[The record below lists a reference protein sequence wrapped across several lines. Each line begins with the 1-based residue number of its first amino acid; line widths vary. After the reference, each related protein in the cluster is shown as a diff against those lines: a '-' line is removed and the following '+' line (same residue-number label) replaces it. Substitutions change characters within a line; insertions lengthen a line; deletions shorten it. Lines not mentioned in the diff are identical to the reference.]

1 MLEKINR
8 RLIRLGVILNLFIF
22 FSSHL
27 KAQDYNIKDFG
38 ALAGAN
44 VINTVAIN
52 KAILKCS
59 NDGGGRVVI
68 PSGEFISGTIHL
80 KSNVNLHLERGA
92 KLIGSL
98 NISDYDLMPE
108 GYYYSG
114 KNYMGILFGN
124 DIKNISITGNGIIDG
139 RGTSFMIP
147 DTRFSPSVE
156 ERQFTRQKEDYRDNK
171 SLEDGPLKFHE
182 RPGHILTVSNAENV
196 SIKGIEFIDSPKWT
210 IRLGGSEYVKI
221 SDITIKNNLLIPNS
235 DGIHVTSSS
244 YVNVSN
250 STVIA
255 GDDALIVTGFISGNE
270 TYSFGNNSKEAKNI
284 IFDNCVVSSKS
295 AGIRVGYGEKPIKN
309 VIFSNI
315 IINDSNRGIGLF
327 SRDNSDISDIYF
339 SNILI
344 DTRLHSDGWWGRSEP
359 IHISAIPSSKNG
371 NSGNIKNI
379 VFKNI
384 NAKSESGILIFGHDE
399 GKIENIKIDGLTLKV
414 LEGKYTSK
422 YGGNFDL
429 RPAYSTNKS
438 IFKNDIPAFY
448 AKGLNGL
455 RINDITLSWKDA
467 KSNFYTNGIEIEN
480 FKNILIT
487 NYNVSAAFKKKS
499 LYDIKLSKGENYK
512 LINDL
517 SISKQTKILYP

>member
-1 MLEKINR
+1 MDKGKN
-8 RLIRLGVILNLFIF
+8 LIILLILLTSA
-22 FSSHL
+22 FS
-27 KAQDYNIKDFG
+27 KAQNFNVVDFG
-38 ALAGAN
+38 AVSGAKA
-44 VINTVAIN
+44 INTVAIN
-52 KAILKCS
+52 KAILNCS
-59 NDGGGRVVI
+59 NSGGGRVVI
-68 PSGEFISGTIHL
+68 PAGEFLTGTIYL
-80 KSNVNLHLERGA
+80 KSNVNLHLEQGA

-98 NISDYDLMPE
+98 NINDYDLMPE

-139 RGTSFMIP
+139 RGTSFMIQN
-147 DTRFSPSVE
+147 TRFAPSVE
-156 ERQFTRQKEDYRDNK
+156 ERKFTRQKEDYRDNK
-171 SLEDGPLKFHE
+171 SLEDGPLKFQE

-196 SIKGIEFIDSPKWT
+196 SIMGIEFIDSPKWT
-210 IRLGGSEYVKI
+210 IRIGGSEHVKV

-270 TYSFGNNSKEAKNI
+270 KYSFGNNSKEAKNI

-315 IINDSNRGIGLF
+315 IINDSNRGIGIF
-327 SRDNSDISDIYF
+327 SRDNSNISDIYF
-339 SNILI
+339 SNIMI

-359 IHISAIPSSKNG
+359 IHISAIPSSKKG
-371 NSGNIKNI
+371 NPGNIKNI

-384 NAKSESGILIFGHDE
+384 NAKSESGILIFGHEE
-399 GKIENIKIDGLTLKV
+399 GKIENIKIDGLTLKM

-429 RPAYSTNKS
+429 RPAYSTSKS
-438 IFKNDIPAFY
+438 IFKNDIPALY
-448 AKGLNGL
+448 AKGVNGL
-455 RINDITLSWKDA
+455 RINDIILGWQNP
-467 KSNFYTNGIEIEN
+467 KSNFFTNGIEIEN
-480 FKNILIT
+480 FENILIT
-487 NYNVSAAFKKKS
+487 NYNVSAAFEKKS

-512 LINDL
+512 LVNDL
-517 SISKQTKILYP
+517 SLSHKTKILYP

>member
-1 MLEKINR
+1 MDKGKN
-8 RLIRLGVILNLFIF
+8 LIILLILLTSA
-22 FSSHL
+22 FS
-27 KAQDYNIKDFG
+27 KAQNFNVVDFG
-38 ALAGAN
+38 AVSGAKA
-44 VINTVAIN
+44 INTVAIN
-52 KAILKCS
+52 KAILNCS
-59 NDGGGRVVI
+59 NSGGGRVVI
-68 PSGEFISGTIHL
+68 PAGEFLTGTIYL
-80 KSNVNLHLERGA
+80 KSNVNLHLEQGA

-98 NISDYDLMPE
+98 NINDYDLMPK

-124 DIKNISITGNGIIDG
+124 DIKNISITGNGVIDG
-139 RGTSFMIP
+139 RGTSFMIQN
-147 DTRFSPSVE
+147 TRFAPSVE
-156 ERQFTRQKEDYRDNK
+156 ERKFTRQKEDYRDNK
-171 SLEDGPLKFHE
+171 SLEDGPLKFQE

-196 SIKGIEFIDSPKWT
+196 SIMGVEFIDSPKWT
-210 IRLGGSEYVKI
+210 IRIGGSENVKI

-315 IINDSNRGIGLF
+315 IIN
-327 SRDNSDISDIYF
+327 
-339 SNILI
+339 
-344 DTRLHSDGWWGRSEP
+344 TRLHSDGWWGRSEP
-359 IHISAIPSSKNG
+359 IHISAIPSSKKG
-371 NSGNIKNI
+371 NPGNIKNI

-384 NAKSESGILIFGHDE
+384 NAKSESGILIFGHEE
-399 GKIENIKIDGLTLKV
+399 GKIENINIDGLILKM

-429 RPAYSTNKS
+429 RPAYSTSKS
-438 IFKNDIPAFY
+438 IFKNDIPALY
-448 AKGLNGL
+448 AKGVNGL
-455 RINDITLSWKDA
+455 RINDIILGWENP
-467 KSNFYTNGIEIEN
+467 KSNFFTNGIEIEN
-480 FKNILIT
+480 FENILIT
-487 NYNVSAAFKKKS
+487 NYNVSAAFEKKS

-512 LINDL
+512 LVNDL
-517 SISKQTKILYP
+517 SLSHKTKILYP

>member
-1 MLEKINR
+1 MNKE
-8 RLIRLGVILNLFIF
+8 LISILILFIF
-22 FSSHL
+22 FSALS
-27 KAQDYNIKDFG
+27 KAQNYNIKDFG
-38 ALAGAN
+38 ALAGTN

-59 NDGGGRVVI
+59 NDGGGRVII
-68 PSGEFISGTIHL
+68 PAGEFITGTLHL
-80 KSNVNLHLERGA
+80 KSDVNLHLERGA
-92 KLIGSL
+92 KLTGSL
-98 NISDYDLMPE
+98 NINDYDLMPE

-147 DTRFSPSVE
+147 GTRFSPSVE

-210 IRLGGSEYVKI
+210 IRLGGSEHIKI

-244 YVNVSN
+244 YVNVAN

-315 IINDSNRGIGLF
+315 IINDSNRGIGVF
-327 SRDNSDISDIYF
+327 SRDNSNISDIYF
-339 SNILI
+339 SNIMI
-344 DTRLHSDGWWGRSEP
+344 NTRLHSDGW
-359 IHISAIPSSKNG
+359 
-371 NSGNIKNI
+371 
-379 VFKNI
+379 
-384 NAKSESGILIFGHDE
+384 
-399 GKIENIKIDGLTLKV
+399 
-414 LEGKYTSK
+414 
-422 YGGNFDL
+422 
-429 RPAYSTNKS
+429 
-438 IFKNDIPAFY
+438 
-448 AKGLNGL
+448 
-455 RINDITLSWKDA
+455 
-467 KSNFYTNGIEIEN
+467 
-480 FKNILIT
+480 
-487 NYNVSAAFKKKS
+487 
-499 LYDIKLSKGENYK
+499 
-512 LINDL
+512 
-517 SISKQTKILYP
+517 